1 MKMHTLNYLRRTAA
15 LGVLGLATIGV
26 VACGVDS
33 NEMPALSGPSGFGR
47 SVVMTASPDQLPR
60 DATSA
65 STVTLEL
72 RDAGGLRIGGQI
84 VTLGVSPGASLSQS
98 QVTTGPDGKATFAVV
113 APNSTAIMP
122 NNTVVVTAVPVGGNS
137 DNAISGSL
145 SIGLLGASNST
156 APTAAFLVTPAAPEL
171 NQLATF
177 DASTSTD
184 EGSKCLDVCTYQWD
198 FDDSTTAV
206 GRVVTHS
213 FSVARSYNVALTVT
227 DSVGLTDTLRQFVTP
242 TAPAAPTVTL
252 AVAPNPPV
260 VNQLATFTATGTP
273 AAKHSI
279 VRYEWNFGDGS
290 TTTSFGGSISHTY
303 SAPGIFSVT
312 IRVIDD
318 LGQVGSNSLQ
328 LNLTTGVPTG
338 INASFFFSPTDPV
351 IGQTVIFDAKGSTAS
366 NGATITDY
374 RWDWGDGAS
383 EDNGTTSTASHSFG
397 SANTFVVKLTITD
410 SQGRVSTTSMSVPV
424 KKPT

>member
-1 MKMHTLNYLRRTAA
+1 MHTLNYLRRTAA
-15 LGVLGLATIGV
+15 LGGLVLATIAAA
-26 VACGVDS
+26 ACGLD
-33 NEMPALSGPSGFGR
+33 NNAMPALSGPSGFGR
-47 SVVMTASPDQLPR
+47 SVVMTASPEQLPR
-60 DATSA
+60 DATSV
-65 STVTLEL
+65 STVILEL

-84 VTLGVSPGASLSQS
+84 VNLGVSPGASLSQS

-113 APNSTAIMP
+113 APSSTAIMP
-122 NNTVVVTAVPVGGNS
+122 NNSIVVTAAPVSGNS
-137 DNAISGSL
+137 DLAITGSL
-145 SIGLLGASNST
+145 SIVLLGTSNST
-156 APTAAFLVTPAAPEL
+156 APTAAFLVTPDAPEL

-177 DASTSTD
+177 DASTSKD
-184 EGSKCLDVCTYQWD
+184 EGSNCLDVCTYQWD

-213 FSVARSYNVALTVT
+213 FSQARSYNVALTVT
-227 DSVGLTDTLRQFVTP
+227 DAVGLTNTLRKFVTP

-252 AVAPNPPV
+252 TVAPNPPV
-260 VNQLATFTATGTP
+260 VNQLATFTALGTP

-290 TTTSFGGSISHTY
+290 TTTSFSGSMAHTY
-303 SAPGIFSVT
+303 SAPGIYSAT

-318 LGQVGSNSLQ
+318 LGQVGSTSLQ

-351 IGQTVIFDAKGSTAS
+351 IGQTVTFDAKGSTPS
-366 NGATITDY
+366 NGATITSY
-374 RWDWGDGAS
+374 RWDWGDGNN
-383 EDNGTTSTASHSFG
+383 EENGTTSTASHSFG
-397 SANTFVVKLTITD
+397 SANTFVVKLTVTD
-410 SQGRVSTTSMSVPV
+410 SQGRVSTTSMIVPV

>member
-1 MKMHTLNYLRRTAA
+1 
-15 LGVLGLATIGV
+15 
-26 VACGVDS
+26 
-33 NEMPALSGPSGFGR
+33 
-47 SVVMTASPDQLPR
+47 MTASPDQLPR
-60 DATSA
+60 DSTSQ

-72 RDAGGLRIGGQI
+72 RDAGGTRVGGQL
-84 VTLGVSPGASLSQS
+84 VSLVVSPGAALSQS
-98 QVTTGPDGKATFAVV
+98 QVTTGPDGKATFLVV
-113 APNSTAIMP
+113 APSPTAIIP
-122 NNTVVVTAVPVGGNS
+122 NNTIVVTAAPVGGNA

-145 SIGLLGASNST
+145 SIALLGASNST
-156 APTAAFLVTPAAPEL
+156 APTAAFTVTPAAPEL

-227 DSVGLTDTLRQFVTP
+227 DGVGLSNTLRQFVTP

-260 VNQLATFTATGTP
+260 VNQQATFTALGTP

-290 TTTSFGGSISHTY
+290 TTTSFGGSMTHTY
-303 SAPGIFSVT
+303 TARGIYSATV
-312 IRVIDD
+312 RAVDD
-318 LGQVGSNSLQ
+318 LGQVGSTSLQ
-328 LNLTTGVPTG
+328 LDLTTGVPTG
-338 INASFFFSPTDPV
+338 INASFFFSPKDPV
-351 IGQTVIFDAKGSTAS
+351 IGQIVTFDAKGSTPS
-366 NGATITDY
+366 NGATITNY
-374 RWDWGDGAS
+374 RWDWGDGSS
-383 EDNGTTSTASHSFG
+383 EDNGTTSTASHPFG

-410 SQGRVSTTSMSVPV
+410 SQGRVSTTSMNVGVV
-424 KKPT
+424 KPS

>member
-1 MKMHTLNYLRRTAA
+1 MHTLNYLRRTAA
-15 LGVLGLATIGV
+15 LGGLVLATIAAA
-26 VACGVDS
+26 ACGLD
-33 NEMPALSGPSGFGR
+33 NNAMPALSGPSGFGR

-60 DATSA
+60 DATSQ

-72 RDAGGLRIGGQI
+72 RDAGGTKVSGQI
-84 VTLGVSPGASLSQS
+84 VTLGVSPGAVLSQS
-98 QVTTGPDGKATFAVV
+98 QVTTGPDGKATFSVV
-113 APNSTAIMP
+113 APTSTAIMP
-122 NNTVVVTAVPVGGNS
+122 NNSIIVTAVPVGGNA

-145 SIGLLGASNST
+145 SIALLGVSNST
-156 APTAAFLVTPAAPEL
+156 APTAAFSVTPAAPEL
-171 NQLATF
+171 NQIATF

-227 DSVGLTDTLRQFVTP
+227 DGVGLTNTLRQFVTP

-260 VNQLATFTATGTP
+260 VNQLATFTALGTP

-290 TTTSFGGSISHTY
+290 TTTSFGGSMTHTY
-303 SAPGIFSVT
+303 TARGIYSATV
-312 IRVIDD
+312 RAVDD
-318 LGQVGSNSLQ
+318 LGQIGSTSLQ

-338 INASFFFSPTDPV
+338 INASFFFSPTV
-351 IGQTVIFDAKGSTAS
+351 VKTNTGQVQFNANESTPS
-366 NGATITDY
+366 NGATITQY
-374 RWDWGDGAS
+374 KWNWGDL
-383 EDNGTTSTASHSFG
+383 
-397 SANTFVVKLTITD
+397 SANDETADPIIVHTFPGAVNSYAVQLTIVD
-410 SQGRVSTTSMSVPV
+410 SQGRTSITRQTVSVAAP
-424 KKPT
+424 